1 MIFDFFAL
9 LIGRLIVGYSVGV
22 LSVLTPLFISEVS
35 PVELSGP
42 LGTLSQI
49 MCTVG
54 IMIGYFMGYLAP
66 LKLTPAGKDNPAILS
81 TNSWRYVF
89 MVPGVIAITHSLLL
103 LFVFKHDTPKY
114 YRQVGNE
121 VMAKKVSCYD
131 KTF

>member
-49 MCTVG
+49 M
-54 IMIGYFMGYLAP
+54 
-66 LKLTPAGKDNPAILS
+66 
-81 TNSWRYVF
+81 
-89 MVPGVIAITHSLLL
+89 
-103 LFVFKHDTPKY
+103 
-114 YRQVGNE
+114 
-121 VMAKKVSCYD
+121 
-131 KTF
+131 